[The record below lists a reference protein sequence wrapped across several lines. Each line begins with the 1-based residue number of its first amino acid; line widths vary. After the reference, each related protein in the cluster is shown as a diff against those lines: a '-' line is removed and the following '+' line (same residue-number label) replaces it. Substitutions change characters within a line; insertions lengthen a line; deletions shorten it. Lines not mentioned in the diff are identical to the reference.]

1 MKALVE
7 LDLCQF
13 RRHPTRSINAAH
25 AGSWESDLQSRSP
38 TPAERDTLAGG
49 LARHPPFKQHIV
61 AAMQLQQS
69 GSLSVVKSR
78 VLGSVSSGSVVLY
91 EVRDYPAS

>member
-1 MKALVE
+1 VSLSDNAHE
-7 LDLCQF
+7 LKMSAF
-13 RRHPTRSINAAH
+13 RN
-25 AGSWESDLQSRSP
+25 
-38 TPAERDTLAGG
+38 AERFPPLDKHSDRP
-49 LARHPPFKQHIV
+49 ARKSQHSQHSPGIH
-61 AAMQLQQS
+61 APMKES

>member
-1 MKALVE
+1 MTMLTIEINIPAVVNGPE
-7 LDLCQF
+7 
-13 RRHPTRSINAAH
+13 PTSSRYLRCCGAA
-25 AGSWESDLQSRSP
+25 R
-38 TPAERDTLAGG
+38 
-49 LARHPPFKQHIV
+49 
-61 AAMQLQQS
+61 QS

>member
-1 MKALVE
+1 MK
-7 LDLCQF
+7 
-13 RRHPTRSINAAH
+13 
-25 AGSWESDLQSRSP
+25 
-38 TPAERDTLAGG
+38 PADNTFDKHRNQVIYANKI
-49 LARHPPFKQHIV
+49 AKMRK
-61 AAMQLQQS
+61 S